1 MADEH
6 LDPALINTS
15 NGPIIIV
22 AAAHQATER
31 SAGPHAHCRGQL
43 FGSVQGLLTIGVDD
57 GVWVVPATHAVWVPP
72 HRVHWARSHG
82 PFHGY
87 AVYVAEPA
95 CASLPAAP
103 CAIRMSGL
111 LREATQRAARWPL
124 GPLDACAE
132 RLAAVILDEIGSLPA
147 DPLGL
152 PLPRDT
158 RLLRIADA
166 LLADPADRRSLEEW
180 AHWAA
185 ISDRSLSRRFVA
197 ETGFTFTA
205 WRQRARL
212 MRALEMLAEDVPVT
226 HIALDLGYST
236 PSTFIGL
243 FRRTFGVTPAVYRER
258 FETSSRFSRT
268 DQFSLGTLSC
278 SESVPN

>member
-1 MADEH
+1 MADET

-15 NGPIIIV
+15 EGPVIIV

-31 SAGPHAHCRGQL
+31 SAGPHVHCRGQL

-57 GVWVVPATHAVWVPP
+57 GVWVVPATHAIWVPP

-124 GPLDACAE
+124 GALDAAAE
-132 RLAAVILDEIGSLPA
+132 RLAAVILDEIGTLPA
-147 DPLGL
+147 DSLGL
-152 PLPRDT
+152 PLPRDP

-166 LLADPADRRSLEEW
+166 LLADPADSRSLEDW

-212 MRALEMLAEDVPVT
+212 LRALELLAEEVPVT

-258 FETSSRFSRT
+258 IGSPP
-268 DQFSLGTLSC
+268 DIVMAA
-278 SESVPN
+278 VPQDGMRAGST

>member
-1 MADEH
+1 MADET

-15 NGPIIIV
+15 DGPVLIV
-22 AAAHQATER
+22 AAAKQETER
-31 SAGPHAHCRGQL
+31 GSGRHRHCRGQL
-43 FGSVQGLLTIGVDD
+43 FGSMRGLLTIGVEE
-57 GVWVVPATHAVWVPP
+57 GVWVVPATHAIWVPP

-95 CASLPAAP
+95 CAELPAAP
-103 CAIRMSGL
+103 CAIRMSAL
-111 LREATQRAARWPL
+111 LREATLRAARWPA
-124 GPLDACAE
+124 GPLDAVAE
-132 RLAAVILDEIGSLPA
+132 PLAGVILDEIGTLPT

-152 PLPRDT
+152 PLPRDG
-158 RLLRIADA
+158 RLLRVAQA
-166 LLADPADRRSLEEW
+166 LLDTPADDRSLEQW
-180 AHWAA
+180 AKWAA
-185 ISDRSLSRRFVA
+185 ISDRSLSRHFVS

-226 HIALDLGYST
+226 SIALALGYST

-243 FRRTFGVTPAVYRER
+243 FRRTFGVTPALYRQR
-258 FETSSRFSRT
+258 FQGQPGPEAAIR
-268 DQFSLGTLSC
+268 
-278 SESVPN
+278 

>member
-1 MADEH
+1 MADET

-15 NGPIIIV
+15 DGPVLIV
-22 AAAHQATER
+22 AAAKQETER
-31 SAGPHAHCRGQL
+31 GSGRHRHCRGQL
-43 FGSVQGLLTIGVDD
+43 FGSMRGLLTIGVEE
-57 GVWVVPATHAVWVPP
+57 GVWVVPATHAIWVPP

-95 CASLPAAP
+95 CAELPAAP
-103 CAIRMSGL
+103 CAIRMSAL
-111 LREATQRAARWPL
+111 LREATLRAARWPA
-124 GPLDACAE
+124 GPLDAVAE
-132 RLAAVILDEIGSLPA
+132 RLAGVILDEIGTLPT

-152 PLPRDT
+152 PLPRDG
-158 RLLRIADA
+158 RLLRVAQA
-166 LLADPADRRSLEEW
+166 LLDTPADDRSLEQW
-180 AHWAA
+180 AKWAA
-185 ISDRSLSRRFVA
+185 ISDRSLSRHFVS

-226 HIALDLGYST
+226 SIALALGYST

-243 FRRTFGVTPAVYRER
+243 FRRTFGVTPALYRQR
-258 FETSSRFSRT
+258 FQGQPGPEAAIR
-268 DQFSLGTLSC
+268 
-278 SESVPN
+278 

>member
-1 MADEH
+1 MADAT

-15 NGPIIIV
+15 DGPVIIV
-22 AAAHQATER
+22 AAASQATER
-31 SAGPHAHCRGQL
+31 SAGPHSHCRGQL
-43 FGSVQGLLTIGVDD
+43 FGSLQGLLTIGVDD
-57 GVWVVPATHAVWVPP
+57 GVWVVPTTHAIWVPP
-72 HRVHWARSHG
+72 HRVHRARSHG

-87 AVYVAEPA
+87 AVYVAESA
-95 CASLPAAP
+95 CTRLPAVP

-111 LREATQRAARWPL
+111 LREATLRAARWPP
-124 GPLDACAE
+124 GPLDAAAE
-132 RLAAVILDEIGSLPA
+132 RLAGVILDEIGTLPA
-147 DPLGL
+147 DPMGL
-152 PLPRDT
+152 PLPRDP
-158 RLLRIADA
+158 RLLRIAQA
-166 LLADPADRRSLEEW
+166 LLDDPADSRSLAEW

-185 ISDRSLSRRFVA
+185 LSDRSLSRRFVS

-212 MRALEMLAEDVPVT
+212 LRALELLAENVPVT

-258 FETSSRFSRT
+258 FGEKLSRGTSQAT
-268 DQFSLGTLSC
+268 
-278 SESVPN
+278 